1 MLTLL
6 IFKQYVKNFIARYEI
21 YLQPLGKFL
30 MAFVALLFVNGAT
43 GYMPRLN
50 SLAVVLVMSLMCSF
64 MPRNFIVMLAAAFV
78 VLHLYTVSLE
88 CSIVILALFL
98 LMFLLYFRFSPKDT
112 LVVVLTPICFYL
124 KIPYVIPLALGLLG
138 SPLSLVSAACGVI
151 AYYSV
156 AYATD
161 NVMTLAGM
169 TAEEMA
175 IRFRF
180 LIDGMLGNRA
190 MIIMIVAFSV
200 TIVVVYLI
208 RRMPIDHC
216 WIIAAVTGSL
226 VNIIILLLG
235 DLIWDN
241 TVSVFGAIFGLAVSI
256 GIVKIIEFFF
266 FHVDFNRA
274 ENVQFEDDEYYYY
287 VKAIPKI
294 TVAAPSPTTKKI
306 HSPRQQPAAK
316 QAK

>member
-1 MLTLL
+1 MALV
-6 IFKQYVKNFIARYEI
+6 I
-21 YLQPLGKFL
+21 L
-30 MAFVALLFVNGAT
+30 MFVNGAT
-43 GYMPRLN
+43 GYMARLN
-50 SLAVVLVMSLMCSF
+50 SLAVVLVMALMCSF

-78 VLHLYTVSLE
+78 VAHLYSVSLE
-88 CSIVILALFL
+88 CAMVILALFL

-112 LVVVLTPICFYL
+112 LVVVLTPICFYF

-138 SPLSLVSAACGVI
+138 SPLSIVSAACGVI

-156 AYATD
+156 SYATE
-161 NVMTLAGM
+161 NIMTLAGM

-180 LIDGMLGNRA
+180 LIDGMMSNKA
-190 MIIMIVAFSV
+190 MIIMIAAFSV
-200 TIVVVYLI
+200 TIIVVYLI
-208 RRMPIDHC
+208 RRMPIEHC

-241 TVSVFGAIFGLAVSI
+241 SVSVFGMVLGVAVSI

-306 HSPRQQPAAK
+306 HSPRRQPATR